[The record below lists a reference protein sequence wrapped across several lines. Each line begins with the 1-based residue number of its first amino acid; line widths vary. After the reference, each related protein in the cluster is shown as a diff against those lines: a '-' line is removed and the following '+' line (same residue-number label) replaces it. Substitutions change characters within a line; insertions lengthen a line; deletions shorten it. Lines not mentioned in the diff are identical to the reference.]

1 MNLESNDMT
10 RQSGMGR
17 ILLLHGPALVV
28 PLPSLFVELLGLKP
42 GSRVEWDYHTDC
54 PLLNDESVLV
64 LKFVST
70 TGSRVESGGD
80 KSDIHQRRRVER
92 NGSKGPAPGRNI
104 RP

>member
-10 RQSGMGR
+10 RQSEMGR

-28 PLPSLFVELLGLKP
+28 SLPRLFVELLGLKP

-64 LKFVST
+64 LKV
-70 TGSRVESGGD
+70 VETNPTFTKED
-80 KSDIHQRRRVER
+80 ELKEMVRKVRRQGET
-92 NGSKGPAPGRNI
+92 SAPNTALD
-104 RP
+104 